1 MSNMNYL
8 VSADWLHQ
16 HLQDQDLKVVDCQWD
31 ENAYLRAHVPG
42 ALMRPGH
49 PYIKSEKHGEV
60 SKFLPDPDEFQEM
73 MKSLGIYKNNT
84 VICYDEWSN
93 HFATRFWW
101 VAQYYGFNRVKL
113 LNGGWQAWLEKGFPV
128 SCKVE
133 TGTTSDSNFQLK
145 ENSSYNVSME
155 EVKVALENPEWQIL
169 DVRTDDEHAGKN
181 LAGNQRGGHLKGAIH
196 LEWDKLLAPPN
207 VHGVRYFLSPES
219 MESKLVASGV
229 DRNKKII
236 VHCQSGVRASFTVF
250 CLNMLSFPN
259 VKLYDGSMGEWANS
273 DLTPLE
279 TED

>member
-1 MSNMNYL
+1 MANEYL
-8 VSADWLHQ
+8 VSAEWLHQ
-16 HLQDQDLKVVDCQWD
+16 HLGAEDLKIVDCQWD
-31 ENAYLRAHVPG
+31 ENAYLRAHIPG
-42 ALMRPGH
+42 AFMRPGH
-49 PYIKSEKHGEV
+49 PYIKSEKDGKV
-60 SKFLPDPDEFQEM
+60 SKFLPERDEFLYM
-73 MKSLGIYKNNT
+73 MEQLGIARNTT

-113 LNGGWQAWLEKGFPV
+113 LNGGWQAWLENGFPV

-133 TGTTSDSNFQLK
+133 TAITSASNFQSQ
-145 ENSSYNVSME
+145 EHPSHNISME
-155 EVKVALENPEWQIL
+155 EVKSALENPEWQIL
-169 DVRTDDEHAGKN
+169 DVRSDDEYAGRN

-196 LEWDKLLAPPN
+196 LEWDKLLALPN
-207 VHGVRYFLSPES
+207 DNGVRYFLSPER
-219 MESKLVASGV
+219 MEAILAAVKV

-259 VKLYDGSMGEWANS
+259 VKLYDGSMGEWANEGQVS
-273 DLTPLE
+273 LE